1 MSDTGRGASD
11 IDEGWVFTLPA
22 DDDAS
27 WELLDAR
34 PGDDMER
41 ARVPVE
47 PDDVTALG
55 GTWQAVESGRFTLP
69 ADLAGEQLLCWAVP
83 PDSGP
88 ATALLRGCAAV
99 GLADGSRVEATWG
112 EAGFRADV
120 D

>member
-1 MSDTGRGASD
+1 VSDTGRGGND

-22 DDDAS
+22 EDHAS

-41 ARVPVE
+41 ARVQVE

-55 GTWQAVESGRFTLP
+55 GTWQPVESGRFTLP

-83 PDSGP
+83 PDSAP
-88 ATALLRGCAAV
+88 STALLRGCAVV
-99 GLADGSRVEATWG
+99 GLEASPRVAATWG
-112 EAGFRADV
+112 GAGFRADV
-120 D
+120 A